1 VVQLA
6 QIISKGVVCIEPRRM
21 SLEIKKKKLDVEL
34 DMIRLQNKKN
44 ATEKKLDDMN
54 ARLQSLAEPKESRE
68 ARERREM
75 KELMETLDD

>member
-1 VVQLA
+1 
-6 QIISKGVVCIEPRRM
+6 M